1 MMRQDSLEDFRKFTT
16 NRFEAIVVAA
26 KHARKVNEILIKQDK
41 PAEGAEEVDKP
52 RMEKIV
58 SLALQEVLEGKI
70 KFERPKS
77 TGRKYPK

>member
-1 MMRQDSLEDFRKFTT
+1 MRQDSLEDFRKFTT
-16 NRFEAIVVAA
+16 NRFEAIIVAA
-26 KHARKVNEILIKQDK
+26 KYARKVNEILIQKEEMAQ
-41 PAEGAEEVDKP
+41 GEEVKP

-58 SLALQEVLEGKI
+58 SLALKEVLEGKI

>member
-16 NRFEAIVVAA
+16 NRFEAIIVAA
-26 KHARKVNEILIKQDK
+26 KHARKVNEILIKK
-41 PAEGAEEVDKP
+41 EEAEQGEEDKP

-77 TGRKYPK
+77 TGKKYPK

>member
-1 MMRQDSLEDFRKFTT
+1 MRQDSLEDFRKFTT

-77 TGRKYPK
+77 TGRKYLK